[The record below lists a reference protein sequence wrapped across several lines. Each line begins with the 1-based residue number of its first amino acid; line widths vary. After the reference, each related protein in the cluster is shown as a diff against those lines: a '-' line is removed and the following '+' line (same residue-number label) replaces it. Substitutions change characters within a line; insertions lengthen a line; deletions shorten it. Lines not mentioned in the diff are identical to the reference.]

1 MATEQGLSLHRAA
14 EYSGITI
21 ADPREPVS
29 KRIEAGVNLHYLD
42 WGSEDKP
49 WLLCLHGAAQN
60 AHMWDFTAL
69 AFCQR
74 YHIIAIDQR
83 GHGDS
88 DWAPNAEYDR
98 AAYVRDLEQTV
109 NTLGIETF
117 VLMGLSMGAS
127 NSVSYTAAHPDRV
140 SALVVVDNGPEPSGD
155 GERGANAF
163 VTQKD
168 VLDTFDEF
176 VERVVEYSPFRP
188 EWQIRSSLHHSLYQR
203 PDGRWTWKYDPVLRD
218 STRRAQREEQK
229 PDPASRWE
237 LWERIQCPTLIV
249 RGGNSNVLSR
259 DVAERMVERN
269 GNSRLVEVPNAGHRV
284 PGDNPVAFEGAI
296 SEFFGSLPVKWS

>member
-1 MATEQGLSLHRAA
+1 MATEQGLSLHQAA
-14 EYSGITI
+14 ADSGITI
-21 ADPREPVS
+21 ADLREPVS
-29 KRIEAGVNLHYLD
+29 KRVGAGVNLHYLD
-42 WGSEDKP
+42 WGSQDKP

-168 VLDTFDEF
+168 VLDSFDEF

-188 EWQIRSSLHHSLYQR
+188 EWQIRSSLHHSLYQL

-218 STRRAQREEQK
+218 PARRAQREGQR

-259 DVAERMVERN
+259 DVAARMVERN
-269 GNSRLVEVPNAGHRV
+269 PISRLVEVPDAGHRV
-284 PGDNPVAFEGAI
+284 PGDNPVAFESAI
-296 SEFFGSLPVKWS
+296 REFFGSLPV